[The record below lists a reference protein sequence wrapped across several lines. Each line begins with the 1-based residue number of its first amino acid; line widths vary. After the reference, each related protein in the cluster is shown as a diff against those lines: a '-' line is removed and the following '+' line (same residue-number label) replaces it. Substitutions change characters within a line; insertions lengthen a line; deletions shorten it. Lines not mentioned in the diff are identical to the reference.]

1 MSSLYH
7 YIYKRFTLLKIFLW
21 CRGPKQLFYALIST
35 KWNVKFVFKNKN
47 FACDCL
53 NYAKIQNIK
62 EKKKNLFSIETLDN
76 HFCMN
81 KYRPSKKTRREITCI
96 IFFNKSKQLIARVH
110 LKRKNCKQIKKIN
123 PYYSLYIHN
132 TYIMPKQYW

>member
-1 MSSLYH
+1 MNSKPVLQNKWKLYEILNSKSFLQNSYILVYIKFLYCKIFVIFYIII

-62 EKKKNLFSIETLDN
+62 EKKKICSVLKPLTTIFAWIKIDLL
-76 HFCMN
+76 
-81 KYRPSKKTRREITCI
+81 KKHAE
-96 IFFNKSKQLIARVH
+96 K
-110 LKRKNCKQIKKIN
+110 
-123 PYYSLYIHN
+123 
-132 TYIMPKQYW
+132 